1 MLRSCTLVLLFLG
14 LTLPLAAQQVAPEV
28 YTLENGMKFL
38 LLPRD
43 TQPNVIAVGW
53 AARVGSV
60 NERPGIT
67 GISHFFEHMMFKGT
81 TTIGTSDADR
91 DGMYIREQETVRSKL
106 RATHLDQQYERW
118 KRGEIA
124 DPWDQAN
131 DTPEMSDMRAR
142 LREIQESQKKVIRKN
157 EFDEIYTRLG
167 ASGTNA
173 FTSHD
178 LTFYINN
185 VPSNKL
191 ELWAWMESDR
201 LQDSVFREFYQ
212 ERDVVHEERRMRTES
227 TPTGIYQEQF
237 DAMFWQSSPY
247 SWPVIGWTTDLNS
260 YTREQAQDY
269 FETYYSPNNL
279 VGVIVG
285 DFDFDEAY
293 SLIDRYFGR
302 LERGEEPPRVVTL
315 EMPQLAE
322 KRMNV
327 ECDCPPQVEVRYHAV
342 PFGHRDEP
350 ALEVMA
356 EILNG
361 VTGRLRKSLIEE
373 QRLATSARVIV
384 DSRKYAGSVGFSG
397 ECQAG
402 VDPEKLEE
410 AWYGELEKIQSEPV
424 SERELQKIKNQVL
437 ASSYRRL
444 ADNFSLMIQ
453 LGYYEALG
461 DWEYI
466 NEFARQLTE
475 VTSEDIQRVAGSYFD
490 PSDRNVGIYRRKA
503 SGGGVAATDPLER
516 FAPEPRA
523 MVRQYLTF
531 LPQMPL
537 EQVEEMVRKMESQ
550 VAEAPPDF
558 KIAIEFMIEKSR
570 ERLSAAEEEN

>member
-1 MLRSCTLVLLFLG
+1 MLRSCTLVLLLLG

-53 AARVGSV
+53 AARGGSV

-227 TPTGIYQEQF
+227 TPTGIYR
-237 DAMFWQSSPY
+237 SSSMRCSGSPRLTPGP
-247 SWPVIGWTTDLNS
+247 SSAGPPTSTPTPGSRRRTTS
-260 YTREQAQDY
+260 KPITRR
-269 FETYYSPNNL
+269 T
-279 VGVIVG
+279 I
-285 DFDFDEAY
+285 
-293 SLIDRYFGR
+293 SL
-302 LERGEEPPRVVTL
+302 
-315 EMPQLAE
+315 A
-322 KRMNV
+322 
-327 ECDCPPQVEVRYHAV
+327 
-342 PFGHRDEP
+342 
-350 ALEVMA
+350 
-356 EILNG
+356 
-361 VTGRLRKSLIEE
+361 
-373 QRLATSARVIV
+373 
-384 DSRKYAGSVGFSG
+384 
-397 ECQAG
+397 
-402 VDPEKLEE
+402 
-410 AWYGELEKIQSEPV
+410 
-424 SERELQKIKNQVL
+424 
-437 ASSYRRL
+437 
-444 ADNFSLMIQ
+444 
-453 LGYYEALG
+453 
-461 DWEYI
+461 
-466 NEFARQLTE
+466 
-475 VTSEDIQRVAGSYFD
+475 
-490 PSDRNVGIYRRKA
+490 
-503 SGGGVAATDPLER
+503 
-516 FAPEPRA
+516 
-523 MVRQYLTF
+523 
-531 LPQMPL
+531 
-537 EQVEEMVRKMESQ
+537 
-550 VAEAPPDF
+550 
-558 KIAIEFMIEKSR
+558 
-570 ERLSAAEEEN
+570 